1 MTKELRQALQE
12 LRRTE
17 TNLKEIDPDFQE
29 VALLEYEAAKARV
42 NALVKSAKE
51 VKQNELNNI

>member
-1 MTKELRQALQE
+1 MPEELRQAIQE
-12 LRRTE
+12 LQRTE

>member
-1 MTKELRQALQE
+1 VTKELRQALQE